1 MDTSW
6 LIIEHMKQAIL
17 DKQNRPLTPHRGK
30 TEQTTPKRGKAD
42 QAEEAFRHLMSESSR
57 RGFYGVVT
65 LSLNVQDGHIQQV
78 RLCTERQL
86 K

>member
-1 MDTSW
+1 MDTS
-6 LIIEHMKQAIL
+6 LHIIEQMKQTIL
-17 DKQNRPLTPHRGK
+17 DKEKRPLAA
-30 TEQTTPKRGKAD
+30 PKRGKAE